1 MFAKNMKFSVGTGF
15 AVVLALMISLTL
27 IGLNQM
33 SSINDRLERIVDEN
47 NVKTEL
53 ATVMRDSIRDRA
65 ISMHTIVV
73 LDDPFKM
80 DEELQNF
87 YQYGINFTYAR
98 QKFDKMP
105 LTKAEQAVLE
115 RLRNVTTATQPVV
128 VKTIELGLENNKDAA
143 FKILQTETI
152 PLLRDLVK
160 ELDELMMLQ
169 RDSSRIA
176 ATEASQAYENTQLM
190 MISLGITAVIL
201 GILIAVFVIRR
212 AAGQTI
218 EIEKEQ
224 LKYMTLFESNS
235 DGIVIFDESGFLN
248 CNQAALN
255 MFLIG
260 TVEEFIHKNPSDLGP
275 LEQSKGVP
283 SDKYAAENMHK
294 AMTTGHAFFEWLGKR
309 SDNTLFPSEIALHS
323 VKLDGKIVT
332 QAIIRDITERKLAD
346 KQMKSAYEAAL
357 EATRVKSEFVAN
369 VSHEIRTPMNGI
381 IGMIGLLLDTRLT
394 HEQKDYA
401 ETVRGSAESLLT
413 IINDILDFSKIEAG
427 KLSLESIDFN
437 LHETIEDVFELLA
450 ERAQSKGLDLLCHIP
465 ADLSNYFVGDPGRL
479 RQILINLTD
488 NAIKF
493 TDSGEVALKVT
504 ANNEDNNQI
513 ELLFEVSDTGTG
525 ITHDERSRLFQ
536 SFSQADG
543 STTRKHGG
551 TGLGLTISKQLVEMM
566 NGSIGVNSIPG
577 KGSTFWFRISLQKQC
592 LADDKLSHS
601 ANCLNGL
608 RALILNSNSNAIH
621 ILNEQLYFWGMDC
634 IGTTQSDQVI
644 ELLLE
649 AQSANA
655 TFDVIII
662 DIPFTKRDG
671 LSLIKAI
678 KTDKRLS
685 STKILALI
693 PLSQRHH
700 EKEWR
705 LSGVTQCLVKPV
717 RQAKLLL
724 ALSSLLGRAS
734 KDAPKYPVT
743 PRMPVKDK
751 SSCNVLIA
759 EDNVVNQKVI
769 LYILHKLGIK
779 ADLATTGIEAVSAM
793 SERPYDLI
801 LMDCQMP
808 EMDGFEATKEIRHFE
823 KSHSAS
829 KKVPIIAMT
838 ANAMPG
844 DREKCLLSGMDDY
857 LKKPLHLA
865 DIEGIISQH
874 IPSFQSISESI
885 VTPESSSSAATHAPP
900 IDLERVK
907 RVFGKDHE
915 IVQELLQLFL
925 TSTQSSFERLE
936 TAINN
941 EDNLS
946 VARVAHEIK
955 GASAYIAANEI
966 KELSALLEQDA
977 KSQNWVNVKEHF
989 DDLESAYIRAWGFVN
1004 DLDVEESVFPS

>member
-15 AVVLALMISLTL
+15 AVVLALMVSLTL

-33 SSINDRLERIVDEN
+33 SAINDRLERIVDEN

-87 YQYGINFTYAR
+87 YQYGINFSYAR

-105 LTKAEQAVLE
+105 LTKAEQIVLE

-128 VKTIELGLENNKDAA
+128 VKTIELGLENNKSAA

-190 MISLGITAVIL
+190 MIGLGILAVII

-212 AAGQTI
+212 AAGQTM

-224 LKYMTLFESNS
+224 LKYMTLFEANS
-235 DGIVIFDESGFLN
+235 DGIVIFDESGFIN

-255 MFLIG
+255 MFLVDS
-260 TVEEFIHKNPSDLGP
+260 VEAFVRKSPADLGP
-275 LEQSKGVP
+275 LEQSNGVP

-309 SDNTLFPSEIALHS
+309 SDGTLFPSEIALHS
-323 VKLDGKIVT
+323 VQLDEKIVT
-332 QAIIRDITERKLAD
+332 QAIIRDITERKLAE

-401 ETVRGSAESLLT
+401 ETVRISAESLLT

-437 LHETIEDVFELLA
+437 LRETIEDVSELLA

-465 ADLSNYFVGDPGRL
+465 ANLNNHFVGDPGRL

-493 TDSGEVALKVT
+493 TDSGEVIVKVLV
-504 ANNEDNNQI
+504 NNEVDKHA
-513 ELLFEVSDTGTG
+513 ELLFQVSDTGSG
-525 ITHDERSRLFQ
+525 ITPEIRKRLFQ

-551 TGLGLTISKQLVEMM
+551 TGLGLAISKQLVEMM
-566 NGSIGVNSIPG
+566 EGTIGVNSVSG
-577 KGSTFWFRISLQKQC
+577 MGSTFWFKISLKKQSI
-592 LADDKLSHS
+592 ADEKD
-601 ANCLNGL
+601 ANHANLLQDL
-608 RALILNSNSNAIH
+608 RTLIINPNPDAID
-621 ILNEQLYFWGMDC
+621 ILEEQLQYWGMDC
-634 IGTTQSDQVI
+634 IGTTRPEQAIDM
-644 ELLLE
+644 LLE
-649 AQSANA
+649 AKLAN
-655 TFDVIII
+655 TPFDMVII
-662 DIPFTKRDG
+662 DIPLPKRNS
-671 LSLIKAI
+671 LSLITTIKAE
-678 KTDKRLS
+678 KKLLS
-685 STKILALI
+685 LRILALI

-705 LSGVTQCLVKPV
+705 MSGANLCLIKPT

-724 ALSSLLGRAS
+724 ALTNLMGRTSLNPQKS
-734 KDAPKYPVT
+734 TIT
-743 PRMPVKDK
+743 PRLSFK
-751 SSCNVLIA
+751 SETPCHVLIA

-779 ADLATTGIEAVSAM
+779 ADLATTGLDAVSAADKTT
-793 SERPYDLI
+793 YDLI

-808 EMDGFEATKEIRHFE
+808 EMDGFEATKRIRKLE
-823 KSHSAS
+823 KSTTPS
-829 KKVPIIAMT
+829 KRVPIIAMT

-844 DREKCLLSGMDDY
+844 DRKKCLMSGMDDY
-857 LKKPLHLA
+857 LKKPLHIA
-865 DIEGIISQH
+865 DIEGIIRQYIPLYNGGAETIAAPEHGDSQAT
-874 IPSFQSISESI
+874 I
-885 VTPESSSSAATHAPP
+885 VPP
-900 IDLERVK
+900 IDIGRVK
-907 RVFGKDHE
+907 RVFGQDQE
-915 IVQELLQLFL
+915 IVQELLQLYL
-925 TSTQSSFERLE
+925 SSTQSSFERLQS
-936 TAINN
+936 AI
-941 EDNLS
+941 EQQDGLIA
-946 VARVAHEIK
+946 ARVAHEIK

-966 KELSALLEQDA
+966 KELSALLEQAA
-977 KSQNWVNVKEHF
+977 KLQDWGKVKDNF
-989 DDLESAYIRAWGFVN
+989 DELESAYIRVWGFVN
-1004 DLDVEESVFPS
+1004 DLDIEESAYPT